1 MELNNPINIFA
12 VQDNSNKISQT
23 IIDHVIP
30 VEDEYSVDFNVKKD
44 EDKKVMIAMKNLSKC
59 GSSIAVENALV
70 HNIIMIPPILQ
81 VEESLLSLG
90 SHGNVDGVFSI
101 TLFKF

>member
-44 EDKKVMIAMKNLSKC
+44 EDKKGVGRLYLTFFLYYLLCVKDLKKNLTD
-59 GSSIAVENALV
+59 V
-70 HNIIMIPPILQ
+70 
-81 VEESLLSLG
+81 
-90 SHGNVDGVFSI
+90 NVVF
-101 TLFKF
+101 LCH